1 MKGAPGRSPVPDL
14 FGDPLPPR
22 YHDPMT
28 LFAGTL
34 TTAGIAAAFVA
45 TLINQ
50 DSTGLYIICAVIA
63 AAGLLLMLLQVAR
76 TRRDAAP
83 RYAWYALAPMA
94 IVVALLGIAAS
105 GATCG
110 VACIAWGTPAAAA
123 TLAAPDIRGWFGK
136 RRPLRSP

>member
-1 MKGAPGRSPVPDL
+1 
-14 FGDPLPPR
+14 
-22 YHDPMT
+22 MT
-28 LFAGTL
+28 LLAGTL

-83 RYAWYALAPMA
+83 WYALAPMA

-123 TLAAPDIRGWFGK
+123 TLAAPDIRSWFDRK
-136 RRPLRSP
+136 RPLKRV

>member
-1 MKGAPGRSPVPDL
+1 
-14 FGDPLPPR
+14 
-22 YHDPMT
+22 MT
-28 LFAGTL
+28 FIAGSL
-34 TTAGIAAAFVA
+34 TVGGIAAAFVA

-63 AAGLLLMLLQVAR
+63 AAGLALMLLHVAKSR
-76 TRRDAAP
+76 GGSRGAASAP
-83 RYAWYALAPMA
+83 WYALTPMA

-123 TLAAPDIRGWFGK
+123 TLAAPDIRNWLSSK
-136 RRPLRSP
+136 RPLRRL